1 MKVLGFP
8 IDDFERNQLEKM
20 TDVQLNE
27 TFLENTNCM
36 SYDSVKDFFNDLNS
50 DMVDTDNNWWF
61 LVKID

>member
-27 TFLENTNCM
+27 TFLENTNCI

>member
-8 IDDFERNQLEKM
+8 IDDFERSHLEKM

-27 TFLENTNCM
+27 TFLENTNCI